1 MLHCPHGAARGA
13 AGGSG
18 GPWQPSGHELL
29 PAAVS
34 VSVSAPGSRV
44 SHRFSTKNDFPL
56 LLLTPL
62 RGNDALR
69 EKVCG
74 CSPGPL
80 KGKASGLTLL
90 RDGAVIVV
98 MLGFVLW
105 TFDEL
110 GISLKFSKLLSSR
123 NSPVLRRAGAGQRP
137 APNSDSSVCCY
148 LVLTLALRFIRCPS
162 CRNPG

>member
-18 GPWQPSGHELL
+18 GPWQRSGHELL
-29 PAAVS
+29 PTAVS

-62 RGNDALR
+62 RGNNALR

-110 GISLKFSKLLSSR
+110 GISLKFSKLLSS
-123 NSPVLRRAGAGQRP
+123 PK
-137 APNSDSSVCCY
+137 
-148 LVLTLALRFIRCPS
+148 
-162 CRNPG
+162 